1 MAPKKTPI
9 LFNFLALVSLVALHC
24 AKTGPFLKGL
34 AQIFQKALQYPRDL
48 VGSLMN
54 LKNSKIF
61 ERFFWRHFSLFQFPE
76 KLFDSGKNVNKVK
89 KTLCFKVG

>member
-34 AQIFQKALQYPRDL
+34 AQIFLKSLQYPRDL
-48 VGSLMN
+48 VGPLMN
-54 LKNSKIF
+54 LKKSDFK
-61 ERFFWRHFSLFQFPE
+61 
-76 KLFDSGKNVNKVK
+76 KLDFYEPNRENRKSEIH
-89 KTLCFKVG
+89 

>member
-34 AQIFQKALQYPRDL
+34 AQIILKLLQYPRDL
-48 VGSLMN
+48 VGPLMN
-54 LKNSKIF
+54 LKKSDLKRLDFHEQNREIRKSEI
-61 ERFFWRHFSLFQFPE
+61 R
-76 KLFDSGKNVNKVK
+76 
-89 KTLCFKVG
+89 

>member
-34 AQIFQKALQYPRDL
+34 AQIFLKSLQYPRDL
-48 VGSLMN
+48 VGSLVN
-54 LKNSKIF
+54 LNF
-61 ERFFWRHFSLFQFPE
+61 RELE
-76 KLFDSGKNVNKVK
+76 VGKMAPK
-89 KTLCFKVG
+89 KSTIILSQTF

>member
-34 AQIFQKALQYPRDL
+34 AQIFLKLLQYPRDL
-48 VGSLMN
+48 VGPLMN
-54 LKNSKIF
+54 LKKSAENLTQLIQSIN
-61 ERFFWRHFSLFQFPE
+61 FQQTF
-76 KLFDSGKNVNKVK
+76 
-89 KTLCFKVG
+89 